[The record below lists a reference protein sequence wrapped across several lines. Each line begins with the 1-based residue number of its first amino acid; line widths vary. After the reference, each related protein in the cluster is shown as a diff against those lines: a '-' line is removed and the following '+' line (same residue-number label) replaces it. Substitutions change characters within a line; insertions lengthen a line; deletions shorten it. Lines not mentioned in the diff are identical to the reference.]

1 MLQLSDKWGALLV
14 AEPET
19 GPGYQVASVVLRDGR
34 RYDQV
39 VIEGGYI
46 TRIKDL
52 AEIPF
57 GEDQIAGIVVTHEKW
72 DFSGNR

>member
-1 MLQLSDKWGALLV
+1 
-14 AEPET
+14 
-19 GPGYQVASVVLRDGR
+19 VLRDGR